1 MIDWKLKPH
10 PTFSGVKGPVVICV
24 MDGVG
29 LAPAGPGNAVAMA
42 RTPNLDAL
50 MQGPLFTSL
59 QAHGRAVGMPSDDD
73 MGNSEVGHNAM
84 GAGRVFAQGAALV
97 SQAVAN
103 GSMFEGAVWNEL
115 IAAASKQGQCLHLIG
130 LLSDGNVHSHIDHV
144 LALLDR
150 AQAHVKC
157 LRVHVLLDGRD
168 VPEYSALDYVTQ
180 LEAALAKINQ
190 GSGYDYRIA
199 SGGGRMVTTMDR
211 YEADWSIVKRGWDAH
226 VHGLARKFSSAR
238 EAIETFRQ
246 EQPDISDQQL
256 PAFVVV
262 DSDKQPVGK
271 IRSGDAVIFFNFRGD
286 RAIEIS
292 RAFTETSFHEFDR
305 GAVPEVIFA
314 GMLQYDGDRR
324 IPPRYL
330 VTPPNIDRT
339 VGEYLARN
347 EVTQLAVSETQK
359 FGHVTYFWNGN
370 RGGMFDERFETY
382 HEIPSDLRPFQERP
396 WMKAAE
402 ITDVVIDEL
411 RTGKYRHARMNF
423 ANGDMVGHTS
433 VLEASVLAVEAVDLQ
448 LGRLIAEIRGC
459 HGALIVTADHGN
471 AEEMFEM
478 DVKTAR
484 PKLDA
489 HGHPIPKTSHTLN
502 PVPMVVFAPSAQQLA
517 LNRQL
522 ERPGLANLTA
532 TILHLLG
539 YQAPADYCA
548 SLLA

>member
-1 MIDWKLKPH
+1 MIDWTLRSH
-10 PTFSGVKGPVVICV
+10 PSFSGIKGPVVLCV

-29 LAPAGPGNAVAMA
+29 LAPPGPGNAVSLA
-42 RTPNLDAL
+42 RTPNLDMLA
-50 MQGPLFTSL
+50 QGPLCTSL
-59 QAHGRAVGMPSDDD
+59 QAHGQAVGMPSDDD

-103 GSMFEGAVWNEL
+103 GSMFEGRAWNEL
-115 IAAASKQGQCLHLIG
+115 ITAATKQGQCLHLIG

-144 LALLDR
+144 VALLER
-150 AQAHVKC
+150 AQRDVKC
-157 LRVHVLLDGRD
+157 VRVHILLDGRD
-168 VPEYSALDYVTQ
+168 VLEHSALDYVNQ
-180 LEAALAKINQ
+180 LEGVLFKINQ
-190 GSGYDYRIA
+190 VNGYDYCIA

-226 VHGLARKFSSAR
+226 VHGLARGFSSATD
-238 EAIETFRQ
+238 AIATFRQ
-246 EQPDISDQQL
+246 EQPGVSDQQL
-256 PAFVVV
+256 PGFVVV
-262 DSDKQPVGK
+262 GSNREPVGK

-292 RAFTETSFHEFDR
+292 RAFTEQHFSAFDR
-305 GAVPEVIFA
+305 GEIPQVVFA
-314 GMLQYDGDRR
+314 GMLQYDGDRQ

-347 EVTQLAVSETQK
+347 QVTQLAVSETQK

-370 RGGMFDERFETY
+370 RGGMFDERYETY
-382 HEIPSDLRPFQERP
+382 REIPSDLRPFQERP

-411 RTGKYRHARMNF
+411 RTSKYRHARLNF

-433 VLEASVLAVEAVDLQ
+433 ILEAAVLAVEAVDLQ
-448 LGRLIAEIRGC
+448 LGRLIAEIRAC
-459 HGALIVTADHGN
+459 QGALIVTADHGN

-478 DVKTAR
+478 DAKTAQ
-484 PKLDA
+484 PKLNA
-489 HGHPIPKTSHTLN
+489 HGQPIPKTSHTLN
-502 PVPMVVFAPSAQQLA
+502 PVPMYLYAPGAELA
-517 LNRQL
+517 LDRELQ
-522 ERPGLANLTA
+522 RPGLANLTA

-539 YQAPADYCA
+539 YQAPPDYCA

>member
-1 MIDWKLKPH
+1 MIDWTLRTH
-10 PTFSGVKGPVVICV
+10 PSFSGIKGPVVLCV

-29 LAPAGPGNAVAMA
+29 LAPPGPGNAVSLA
-42 RTPNLDAL
+42 RTPNLDMLA
-50 MQGPLFTSL
+50 QGPLCTSL
-59 QAHGRAVGMPSDDD
+59 QAHGQAVGMPSDDD

-103 GSMFEGAVWNEL
+103 GSMFEGQAWNDL
-115 IAAASKQGQCLHLIG
+115 ITAATKQGQCLHLIG

-144 LALLDR
+144 VALLER
-150 AQAHVKC
+150 AQRDVKC
-157 LRVHVLLDGRD
+157 VRVHILLDGRD
-168 VPEYSALDYVTQ
+168 VLEHSALDYVKQ
-180 LEAALAKINQ
+180 LEGALSKINQ
-190 GSGYDYRIA
+190 ASGYDYRIA

-226 VHGLARKFSSAR
+226 VHGLARGFRSAT
-238 EAIETFRQ
+238 EAIATFRQ
-246 EQPDISDQQL
+246 EQPGVSDQQL

-262 DSDKQPVGK
+262 GSNREPIGK

-292 RAFTETSFHEFDR
+292 RAFTEQHFSEFDR
-305 GAVPEVIFA
+305 GEVPQVVFA
-314 GMLQYDGDRR
+314 GMLQYDGDRQ

-347 EVTQLAVSETQK
+347 QVTQLAVSETQK

-370 RGGMFDERFETY
+370 RGGMFDERYETY
-382 HEIPSDLRPFQERP
+382 CEIPSDLRPFQERP

-402 ITDVVIDEL
+402 ITDVVVDEL
-411 RTGKYRHARMNF
+411 RTGKYRHARLNF

-433 VLEASVLAVEAVDLQ
+433 ILEAAVLAVEAVDLQ
-448 LGRLIAEIRGC
+448 LGRLIAEIRVC
-459 HGALIVTADHGN
+459 QGALIVTADHGN

-478 DVKTAR
+478 DAKTAQ
-484 PKLDA
+484 PKLNA
-489 HGHPIPKTSHTLN
+489 HGQPIPKTSHTLN
-502 PVPMVVFAPSAQQLA
+502 PVPMYLYAPGAALT
-517 LNRQL
+517 LNRELQ
-522 ERPGLANLTA
+522 RPGLANLTA

-539 YQAPADYCA
+539 YQAPSDYCA